1 MPDISFVYAVQA
13 VGEGVGALFAW
24 WVGACLC
31 SVLLALAFRKLAG
44 RRGFGR
50 DGHLLVQLERRRLLN
65 IVCAVLCVASVFWNA
80 RLLPGK
86 PLAYLALAMD
96 LGLGMYSVRRIW
108 HVGGF
113 ARPAVVCL
121 ASALTMAAAP
131 VALSPV
137 AVIAAGCCAFDAGA
151 WRRPFV
157 ATVLVPFAVYVSAAL
172 LRSPEDWGVA
182 LCIVLLAVALACV
195 ALVARYRRELS
206 RCRARIAAMLG
217 ESDMERRRMDE
228 LELGIVRQEREN
240 LVGMLDLRRKEAR
253 DAAEKLTGQSQF
265 MQEIYGMLCEAQ
277 GTADEAERLDILQQ
291 MKSKLQLRMNFTDE
305 RTDFNQSVEELHKDF
320 SIRLLAR
327 YPTLSAQERKLAA
340 MLRLEFPTK
349 YIAVMLNISPKSVEI
364 ERHRLRKK
372 LGIDRKT
379 KLTDFIK
386 NI

>member
-1 MPDISFVYAVQA
+1 MPDISFVYASLA
-13 VGEGVGALFAW
+13 AGEGSATLLAW
-24 WVGACLC
+24 WTGACVC
-31 SVLLALAFRKLAG
+31 SALLALAFKRLAE
-44 RRGFGR
+44 RRGFER
-50 DGHLLVQLERRRLLN
+50 DRHLLIQLERRRLRN
-65 IVCAVLCVASVFWNA
+65 KVCAALCVAAMLWNA

-86 PLAYLALAMD
+86 PLMYLALALD
-96 LGLGMYSVRRIW
+96 AGAGVYIIRKIW
-108 HVGGF
+108 HMNGF
-113 ARPAVVCL
+113 FRPGIVCL
-121 ASALTMAAAP
+121 AAALTIAPAP

-137 AVIAAGCCAFDAGA
+137 AVIAAGCCAFDASS

-157 ATVLVPFAVYVSAAL
+157 ATLLVPLAVHMTAEL
-172 LRSPEDWGVA
+172 LREPEDWAVV
-182 LCIVLLAVALACV
+182 LCFVLLAT
-195 ALVARYRRELS
+195 ALVCIALMFRYRRELS
-206 RCRARIAAMLG
+206 RSRGRIAAMIG

-228 LELGIVRQEREN
+228 LELGVIRQEREN
-240 LVGMLDLRRKEAR
+240 LVGLLDLRRKEALET
-253 DAAEKLTGQSQF
+253 AEKLTGQSQF
-265 MQEIYGMLCEAQ
+265 MQEVYDMLCEAQ
-277 GTADEAERLDILQQ
+277 GAADEARRLGILQQ
-291 MKSKLQLRMNFTDE
+291 MKSKIQLRMNFTDE

-320 SIRLLAR
+320 SIRLQAR